1 VLGGQYEV
9 LRDLVIGTTL
19 IYRWLGRAI
28 EDTYDQ
34 AHPDDGPTIVVNPAG
49 ATRTYQAVQF
59 TANKRFAR
67 RWFLASSYTLSRL
80 RGNYVGLYDAD
91 NDQRNPNQSTQ
102 YDAPRDHGEPQR
114 APAQRSPAPHPSR
127 WLLHPA
133 VCSFESYRGFG
144 FCRPFGAAT
153 QRFGRLPEHYR
164 QRLHTSSRADPWAET
179 PFVTRLTCTSPTGA
193 ACLASCPPRFSSTS
207 STCSDQRTVLDQ
219 DQMYTADVV
228 TPLSGGSRADLKNL
242 TTADAEWQSRA
253 CHQEP
258 QFPLADFLPGSHLG
272 PLGVRVFF

>member
-1 VLGGQYEV
+1 MLAVQPGLKGSYNDEVVLGGQYEV

-102 YDAPRDHGEPQR
+102 YDAP
-114 APAQRSPAPHPSR
+114 
-127 WLLHPA
+127 
-133 VCSFESYRGFG
+133 
-144 FCRPFGAAT
+144 
-153 QRFGRLPEHYR
+153 
-164 QRLHTSSRADPWAET
+164 
-179 PFVTRLTCTSPTGA
+179 
-193 ACLASCPPRFSSTS
+193 
-207 STCSDQRTVLDQ
+207 
-219 DQMYTADVV
+219 
-228 TPLSGGSRADLKNL
+228 GS
-242 TTADAEWQSRA
+242 W
-253 CHQEP
+253 
-258 QFPLADFLPGSHLG
+258 
-272 PLGVRVFF
+272 